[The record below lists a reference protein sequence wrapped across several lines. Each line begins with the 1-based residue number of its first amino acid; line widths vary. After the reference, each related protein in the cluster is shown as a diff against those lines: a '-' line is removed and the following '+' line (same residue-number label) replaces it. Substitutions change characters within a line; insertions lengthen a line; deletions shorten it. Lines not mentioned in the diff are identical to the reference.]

1 MIPIAFFKSD
11 PTEYILV
18 YKRGRVVR
26 EGSGLTFF
34 YWKPTTSIALVPT
47 STTDAPFIF
56 NEITG
61 DFQAVTIQGQLT
73 YRISDPKT
81 MAALLN
87 FTIAPRTKRYL
98 SEDPDS
104 LPQRI
109 INVVQGQTRN
119 EVSQLPLEKA
129 VRQADPI
136 ARRVMAAIKESNMLT
151 EMGVECVSLFITS
164 LKPIPE
170 IAKALEADYREALQK
185 RADEAIY
192 ARRAAAVEQERKI
205 KENELSTQVT
215 LEQQRKELVE
225 LEGENTRK
233 AAEYEAQ
240 AIKTRFAVYQTV
252 DPRVITALSLKE
264 LAENAEKIGTLMI
277 TPDLVGTLLAGNKAD
292 AANGR
297 D

>member
-11 PTEYILV
+11 PTEYILA
-18 YKRGRVVR
+18 YKHGRIVR

-47 STTDAPFIF
+47 STIDAPFIF

-87 FTIAPRTKRYL
+87 FTIAPKTKRYL
-98 SEDPDS
+98 SEDPES

-109 INVVQGQTRN
+109 INVVQSQTRN
-119 EVSQLPLEKA
+119 QVSQLPLEKA
-129 VRQADPI
+129 VREADPI
-136 ARRVMAAIKESNMLT
+136 GKRVMTAIKESNVLT
-151 EMGVECVSLFITS
+151 EMGVECVSIFITS

-170 IAKALEADYREALQK
+170 IAKALEANYREALQK

-192 ARRAAAVEQERKI
+192 ARRAAASV
-205 KENELSTQVT
+205 V
-215 LEQQRKELVE
+215 V
-225 LEGENTRK
+225 
-233 AAEYEAQ
+233 
-240 AIKTRFAVYQTV
+240 
-252 DPRVITALSLKE
+252 
-264 LAENAEKIGTLMI
+264 
-277 TPDLVGTLLAGNKAD
+277 
-292 AANGR
+292 
-297 D
+297 